1 MNFFEHQDRAR
12 RKTAYLVVW
21 FGVAI
26 AGMIASLYLTLLLI
40 QAQTEYHSV
49 SLWEPA
55 QLMMVSIGVLSIVG
69 FGSLSKTL
77 ALRQGGKVV
86 ARDLGGRRV
95 LRETTDFKERRL
107 INVVEEMAI
116 ASGVSVPNVYLLD
129 GERGINAFAAGLSPN
144 EAVIG
149 VTQGCVD
156 QLTRDELQGV
166 IGHEFSHILNGDMRL
181 NVKLIGLLNG
191 ILMVHLIGR
200 TVLRYGPRGGR
211 DRKNGGGILAAAF
224 AMLVIGGI
232 GWVCGRLIKS
242 AVSRQREFL
251 ADASAVQFTRNPDG
265 LANALNRIAQHS
277 RGSTVSSPAAEA
289 ANHMF
294 FGGIEG
300 RNSLIHALGN
310 GFATHPPLNERI
322 RRITG
327 QVAPLQATQ
336 LETSSLS
343 PQATS
348 GAAIIGLNATLAPF
362 ASASHPPTR
371 SQPTPQIAL
380 TPERVV
386 SEIGTVA
393 PAHLDYV
400 HSLVSGLPE
409 TLQREAHSQL
419 GALAIA
425 YSLFLDE
432 AVERGHPDAKL
443 QPLYQLEQIEA
454 AEVMAHLSRIL
465 PAVEKLSERARLP
478 LLELCIPSLRTL
490 PPPQVIRFFEQVQA
504 LVSAD
509 NRLSLREY
517 ALQIV
522 LQHRLRPHFTP
533 PITQPAAISRPQA
546 TWEDSLKVLA
556 ALAQAGQTEPSQ
568 IDYAFRAGIDHL
580 PGARKQVLPKTMP
593 SCTLYDVGHSLNQL
607 VLATPKLK
615 QRLVDAFAHTVL
627 VDNKVTGAEADLLRA
642 IIIALDCPIPPFL
655 QLA

>member
-12 RKTAYLVVW
+12 RNTAYLVVW

-26 AGMIASLYLTLLLI
+26 AGMIASLYLTLLLL
-40 QAQTEYHSV
+40 QAQTEYGSV
-49 SLWEPA
+49 SLWEPG
-55 QLMMVSIGVLSIVG
+55 QLLVVSTGVLSIVG

-77 ALRQGGKVV
+77 ALRQGGQVV
-86 ARDLGGRRV
+86 ARDLGGRQV
-95 LRETTDFKERRL
+95 LQETTDFKERQL
-107 INVVEEMAI
+107 LNVVEEMAI
-116 ASGVSVPNVYLLD
+116 ASGVSVPTVYLLD
-129 GERGINAFAAGLSPN
+129 GEKGINAFAAGLSPN
-144 EAVIG
+144 QAVIG
-149 VTQGCVD
+149 VTQGCLD

-181 NVKLIGLLNG
+181 NVKLIGILNG

-200 TVLRYGPRGGR
+200 TILRYGPRGGR
-211 DRKNGGGILAAAF
+211 NRKNGGGILAVAF

-265 LANALNRIAQHS
+265 LANALSRIAQHS

-289 ANHMF
+289 ANHLF

-300 RNSLIHALGN
+300 RNSPIHALGN
-310 GFATHPPLNERI
+310 GFATHPPLKERI

-327 QVAPLQATQ
+327 QTPPLQTP
-336 LETSSLS
+336 SLS
-343 PQATS
+343 QQQTPEE
-348 GAAIIGLNATLAPF
+348 AILGLNATVSPLTSAAPGQR
-362 ASASHPPTR
+362 ASE
-371 SQPTPQIAL
+371 QPSDQTL
-380 TPERVV
+380 MTPERVM
-386 SEIGTVA
+386 SEIGTVV

-409 TLQREAHSQL
+409 TLQREAHSQV
-419 GALAIA
+419 GALTIA

-432 AVERGHPDAKL
+432 SVERGSPKAKQ
-443 QPLYQLEQIEA
+443 QPLSQLEQAEA
-454 AEVMAHLSRIL
+454 AEVMAHLQTIL
-465 PAVEKLSERARLP
+465 PAVEQLSKRARLP

-490 PPPQVIRFFEQVQA
+490 PPSQVMRFFKQVQT

-509 NRLSLREY
+509 HRLSLREY

-533 PITQPAAISRPQA
+533 ATPQTPAISQPQA
-546 TWEDSLKVLA
+546 IWEDSLKVLA
-556 ALAQAGQTEPSQ
+556 ALAQAGQTDPNG
-568 IDYAFRAGIDHL
+568 IDYAFRTGVDQL
-580 PGARKQVLPKTMP
+580 PGAKRQPRPKTMP
-593 SCTLYDVGHSLNQL
+593 SCTLYDVGTSLNRL

-615 QRLVDAFAHTVL
+615 QSVVDAFAHTVL
-627 VDNKVTGAEADLLRA
+627 VDNKVTDAEADLLRA
-642 IIIALDCPIPPFL
+642 IIIALDCPVPPFL
-655 QLA
+655 ALA